1 MASQKPSSKTP
12 EPFGMFAR
20 RLLRYRGLLT
30 VAGLAALVS
39 AGGLGAGLLALAP
52 ALNNVLDEDAKSLPD
67 LAREGAAG
75 LTRIGITIPDAWFDA
90 LPTDRF
96 DAVIWIVGSLI
107 VLTIIGATANFVH
120 SFLAQTLAERVVAG
134 VRRDAFRRVVHMPL
148 RTVLEGGPA
157 DLVARIVNDA
167 QRLTGGLLALVDKGP
182 AQVTKGF
189 IALCVAIVVER
200 RSLAALPV
208 AALLAWI
215 IRKLGK
221 RVRRASRGAME
232 AQSALLASTTEA
244 LQGLRVVKTSAAERV
259 ELGRFS
265 RHNREYMRQILRAR
279 TARALASPLIET
291 ICIVVV
297 GVWFLVFAKEMID
310 QGMKPSKF
318 LTAMIALGVAAGS
331 LKPLTAIVQEIQ
343 ASKPAAKRLAELV
356 DAEVE
361 FAPGAKRAARLGR
374 HARTIEFEDVSF
386 VYPGAEHPALDG
398 VSLTIEHGETVAFV
412 GGNGSGKTTLI
423 SLVPRLFDPS
433 GGRVLIDGRPLS
445 GVDLRSLRRQIGVV
459 TQEVVLFKGTIASN
473 IAYGAEGAT
482 PERIRDAA
490 RLARAEEFI
499 LGKPGGYEALV
510 GEQGVTLSGGQRQ
523 RIAMARA
530 FLRDP
535 AILLLD
541 EATSM
546 VDADSERQIAAA
558 ISEFAQGRTVLVVA
572 HRLSTVIN
580 ADRIVVMDAGRI
592 VDVGRHEALLE
603 RCGIYRTLTA
613 SQMLAAPTGATA

>member
-1 MASQKPSSKTP
+1 MAKHTETTAKGN
-12 EPFGMFAR
+12 EPFWRLAR
-20 RLLRYRGLLT
+20 RLLRYRTLLV
-30 VAGLAALVS
+30 VAAVAAVVS

-52 ALNNVLDEDAKSLPD
+52 ALNNVLDSDAQGLPD
-67 LAREGAAG
+67 MVRSAAAPLQAVG
-75 LTRIGITIPDAWFDA
+75 VTIPDSWFNL

-96 DAVIWIVGSLI
+96 DAVLLI
-107 VLTIIGATANFVH
+107 VATLIALTFIGATANFLH
-120 SFLAQTLAERVVAG
+120 SYLAQTLAERVVAG

-148 RTVLEGGPA
+148 RTVIADGPS

-167 QRLTGGLLALVDKGP
+167 QRLTGGLLALLDKGP

-208 AALLAWI
+208 AILLAWI

-232 AQSALLASTTEA
+232 AQSSLLAATTEA

-259 ELGRFS
+259 EMGRFS
-265 RHNREYMRQILRAR
+265 RHNRDYMRQILRAR

-291 ICIVVV
+291 VCIVVV
-297 GVWFLVFAKEMID
+297 GVWFLFFAKEIID

-331 LKPLTAIVQEIQ
+331 LKPLTSIVQEIQ
-343 ASKPAAKRLAELV
+343 ASKPAAKRLWDLLGA
-356 DAEVE
+356 DVE
-361 FAPGAKRAARLGR
+361 FTHGAERAEKLPR
-374 HARTIEFEDVSF
+374 HARTIAFENVSF
-386 VYPGAEHPALDG
+386 TYPGAEQPALDG
-398 VSLTIEHGETVAFV
+398 VSLTIQHGETVAFV

-423 SLVPRLFDPS
+423 SLVPRLFDPD
-433 GGRVLIDGRPLS
+433 GGRVLIDGHPLT

-459 TQEVVLFKGTIASN
+459 TQESVLFRGTIASN
-473 IAYGAEGAT
+473 IGYGAEGAT
-482 PERIRDAA
+482 PEKIAAAA
-490 RLARAEEFI
+490 RIARAEEFI
-499 LGKPGGYEALV
+499 LRKPGGYEARV

-530 FLRDP
+530 FLREP

-546 VDADSERQIAAA
+546 VDSDSERQIAGA
-558 ISEFAQGRTVLVVA
+558 IADFAQGRTVLIVA

-592 VDVGRHEALLE
+592 VDVGRHNDLLD
-603 RCGIYRTLTA
+603 RCEIYRLLTS
-613 SQMLAAPTGATA
+613 SQLLAAPTGV